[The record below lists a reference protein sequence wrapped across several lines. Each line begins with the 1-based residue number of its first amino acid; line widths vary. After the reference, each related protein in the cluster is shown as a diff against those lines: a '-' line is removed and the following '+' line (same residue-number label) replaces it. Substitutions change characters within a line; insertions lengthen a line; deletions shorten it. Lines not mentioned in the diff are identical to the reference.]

1 MPMAIVNSWKKSL
14 MNKIKMKMM
23 KNKYTISFIVSVLF
37 AFMPYYA
44 SSQGYYKNASMNE
57 KHKLARK
64 NVVDEQFAY
73 AIDKYSELLK
83 KEDNS
88 TVRAEY
94 AYALALAKC
103 YDGAIMNLDKV
114 LISGKADKTTLFY
127 TAQVL
132 KLMEYDELADVF
144 WTAAV
149 SNPPSWLWASDKYI
163 SLADKYK
170 SMATINTDALGTA
183 LQRVNFLVA
192 QKQYIQS
199 IVLYQELVETY
210 PNEYLPYIG
219 FSALWESLGYK
230 ELAIKYL
237 RQGLAVMGN
246 NKTKFDTYG
255 IYQKHLDKLETDNN
269 YESKLFQS
277 HKLKELGEQKE
288 QNSSEN
294 NDKFKRHFGYIG
306 TTYINKTFTFN
317 AKYGFY
323 TSEKTT
329 FSFNLGYSTY
339 NKSTLYT
346 GALSYSFRPLD
357 RVLDDD
363 FYMGIS
369 ATGQMTGIGVS
380 ETGEKT
386 GGEFD
391 FGLGLVEGVSIPL
404 KNKKSSIDLTLGI
417 YYMFKTKN
425 MSCNVAIGYTRYF

>member
-1 MPMAIVNSWKKSL
+1 MNVFSNRSYLITILLVSL
-14 MNKIKMKMM
+14 
-23 KNKYTISFIVSVLF
+23 TF
-37 AFMPYYA
+37 AA
-44 SSQGYYKNASMNE
+44 SSQSFYKEAAMNE
-57 KHKLARK
+57 KNRMARK
-64 NVVDEQFAY
+64 NILDEQFVY

-170 SMATINTDALGTA
+170 SMAAINTDALGTA

-230 ELAIKYL
+230 ELSIDYL
-237 RQGLAVMGN
+237 QTGIDVMGD
-246 NKTKFDTYG
+246 KKSEYDPDGVYE
-255 IYQKHLDKLETDNN
+255 KHLA
-269 YESKLFQS
+269 
-277 HKLKELGEQKE
+277 KLKRDNTKE
-288 QNSSEN
+288 N
-294 NDKFKRHFGYIG
+294 KVFAFYRLKYIG
-306 TTYINKTFTFN
+306 NASKSQKTIDNGEFFRKKFIYMGLTYINN
-317 AKYGFY
+317 MVSANVRYGYYNTDY
-323 TSEKTT
+323 TS
-329 FSFNLGYSTY
+329 FSIDLGYSKTD
-339 NKSTLYT
+339 NINTIT
-346 GALSYSFRPLD
+346 GNMSLILGNT
-357 RVLDDD
+357 V
-363 FYMGIS
+363 
-369 ATGQMTGIGVS
+369 GVS
-380 ETGEKT
+380 AACQLYDGDFD
-386 GGEFD
+386 GG
-391 FGLGLVEGVSIPL
+391 FGV
-404 KNKKSSIDLTLGI
+404 TLGWPI
-417 YYMFKTKN
+417 YSKDKR
-425 MSCNVAIGYTRYF
+425 MSLDLRGGVYYYLIKAKDLKATFSIGLTRYF